1 MNQKVALITGASKG
15 IGAAIARKF
24 ASLNYNLVLNYLTSE
39 KEANLLKEELEKK
52 YKIQILVL
60 QADVSKETEVEQMIE
75 KTIAHFSKIDCLINN
90 AVLNKDNS
98 YQEKKSEEFNQVI
111 NTNLIGPFLTMKYTS
126 ISMLKQKSGV
136 IINISSTNA
145 IGTNEIY
152 SMDYDASKAGL
163 ISLTNNFADALAP
176 FVRVIAIAPGW
187 TKTESVSEMNPN
199 YLKDEEQKILLKR
212 MAQPEE
218 IANVVAFLASAEA
231 SYINKT
237 VIRVDGG
244 LK

>member
-199 YLKDEEQKILLKR
+199 YLKDEEQKIFLKR

>member
-39 KEANLLKEELEKK
+39 KEAHLLKEELEKK

-126 ISMLKQKSGV
+126 ISMIKQKSGV

-145 IGTNEIY
+145 IDTNEIY

-187 TKTESVSEMNPN
+187 TKTESVSEMNPK

>member
-15 IGAAIARKF
+15 LGAAIAKKL

-39 KEANLLKEELEKK
+39 KKVHQLKEELERRYSIK
-52 YKIQILVL
+52 VL
-60 QADVSKETEVEQMIE
+60 TFKADVSNEKEVKQMIE
-75 KTIAHFSKIDCLINN
+75 KTIHSFSKIDCLINN
-90 AVLNKDNS
+90 AVLNRDNE
-98 YQEKKSEEFNQVI
+98 YQEKTSEEFNQVV

-126 ISMLKQKSGV
+126 IPMLEKESGV

-145 IGTNEIY
+145 LDTNETY

-176 FVRVIAIAPGW
+176 NIRVLAVAPGW
-187 TKTESVSEMNPN
+187 TRTESVEEMNQD
-199 YLKDEEQKILLKR
+199 YLKQEEQKILLKR
-212 MAQPEE
+212 FATPEE
-218 IANVVAFLASAEA
+218 VANVIAFLASDEA

>member
-126 ISMLKQKSGV
+126 ISMIKQKSGV

-145 IGTNEIY
+145 IDTNEIY

>member
-1 MNQKVALITGASKG
+1 MNQKVALITGSSKG

-145 IGTNEIY
+145 IDTNEIY

>member
-39 KEANLLKEELEKK
+39 KEAHLLKEELEKK

-126 ISMLKQKSGV
+126 ISMIKQKSGV

-145 IGTNEIY
+145 IDTNEIY

>member
-145 IGTNEIY
+145 IDTNEIY

-187 TKTESVSEMNPN
+187 TKTESVLEMNPN

>member
-1 MNQKVALITGASKG
+1 M
-15 IGAAIARKF
+15 
-24 ASLNYNLVLNYLTSE
+24 
-39 KEANLLKEELEKK
+39 
-52 YKIQILVL
+52 L
-60 QADVSKETEVEQMIE
+60 Q
-75 KTIAHFSKIDCLINN
+75 
-90 AVLNKDNS
+90 
-98 YQEKKSEEFNQVI
+98 
-111 NTNLIGPFLTMKYTS
+111 
-126 ISMLKQKSGV
+126 
-136 IINISSTNA
+136 
-145 IGTNEIY
+145 EIY

>member
-60 QADVSKETEVEQMIE
+60 QADVSKETEVEQM
-75 KTIAHFSKIDCLINN
+75 NN

-126 ISMLKQKSGV
+126 ISMIKQKSGV

-145 IGTNEIY
+145 IDTNEIY

>member
-1 MNQKVALITGASKG
+1 MNQKVALITGSSKG

-145 IGTNEIY
+145 IDTNEIY

-187 TKTESVSEMNPN
+187 TKTESVLEMNLN

>member
-126 ISMLKQKSGV
+126 ISMIKQKSGV

-145 IGTNEIY
+145 IDTNEIY

-187 TKTESVSEMNPN
+187 TKTESVSEMNPK

>member
-39 KEANLLKEELEKK
+39 KEAHLLKEELEKK

-145 IGTNEIY
+145 IDTNEIY

>member
-24 ASLNYNLVLNYLTSE
+24 ASLNYHLVLNYLTSE

-145 IGTNEIY
+145 IDTNEIY

>member
-1 MNQKVALITGASKG
+1 
-15 IGAAIARKF
+15 
-24 ASLNYNLVLNYLTSE
+24 
-39 KEANLLKEELEKK
+39 
-52 YKIQILVL
+52 
-60 QADVSKETEVEQMIE
+60 
-75 KTIAHFSKIDCLINN
+75 
-90 AVLNKDNS
+90 
-98 YQEKKSEEFNQVI
+98 
-111 NTNLIGPFLTMKYTS
+111 MKYTS
-126 ISMLKQKSGV
+126 ISMIKQKSGV

-145 IGTNEIY
+145 IDTNEIY

-187 TKTESVSEMNPN
+187 TKTESVSEMNPK